1 MWCLQQKGDMWG
13 KLQALRDYH
22 TASEDQGKHST
33 AIFLLRGCVQGVLGR
48 FWRLTILSQ
57 SSAWLI
63 SCWLQKSK
71 VSSKP

>member
-1 MWCLQQKGDMWG
+1 MWG

-22 TASEDQGKHST
+22 TASEDQGKHSR
-33 AIFLLRGCVQGVLGR
+33 AIFMLHGCVQGVLDR
-48 FWRLTILSQ
+48 VWRLTILLQ

-63 SCWLQKSK
+63 SWWLQKSK